1 MNLCNR
7 LSIHFIITTLV
18 TLTSFSATSQ
28 IPKYNS
34 YPSAP
39 ATVYLDFDGETVMGT
54 SWNWDS
60 TIHAVPSGVI
70 QPGITEVFNRVAE
83 DYRIFNLNI
92 TTDPAVYD
100 RAPIAKRVRI
110 ILTPTSNWYGIAGGV
125 AFVNSFVW
133 GDGTPAWVFTD
144 QLQFNPK
151 YVAEAASHEIGHTL
165 GLQHQST
172 YDQNCQ
178 LVNEYAEGKGEGE
191 IGWAPIMGVGY
202 YKNQTTW
209 HTGPSIIACN
219 DIQNDI
225 DIVANG
231 MNEIGLRPD
240 EYGNTLP
247 TARPV
252 ILNGNNFH
260 MSGIISTATDVD
272 VFKVTYIRTG
282 NLKVQVIPNNVGTGN
297 EGANLDLKISLVK
310 SNGDTIGRYNP
321 KTILSASLDTNL
333 VAGAYYIV
341 IDGVENQ
348 NVKNYSSLG
357 YFSMD
362 GAIVLTPLQVNLI
375 TLTGAVQKTVH
386 AFNWTLE
393 ALDPITGPIL
403 ESSHDGTNYQAVSTL
418 IPIQHRFSYIP
429 TQKGPLYYRLKVQ
442 DPAGDETVYY
452 SNVVTL
458 DTQAPAQVTSLL
470 STSIN
475 GSATITVGSDHAYQL
490 FDETGRL
497 LQKGKLSAGMN
508 TVSLQTTK
516 KGVLLLKVF
525 NAREQSVFK
534 LVNH

>member
-1 MNLCNR
+1 MNRCTC
-7 LSIHFIITTLV
+7 LSIHFTFTALV
-18 TLTSFSATSQ
+18 TLTTLSSASQ

-34 YPSAP
+34 NLKAP
-39 ATVYLDFDGETVMGT
+39 ATVYLDFDGETVAGT

-60 TIHAVPSGVI
+60 TIHAAPSGVI

-92 TTDPAVYD
+92 TTDPAVYAK
-100 RAPIAKRVRI
+100 APVAKRVRI

-151 YVAEAASHEIGHTL
+151 YVGEAASHEIGHTL

-172 YDQNCQ
+172 YDKNCQ
-178 LVNEYAEGKGEGE
+178 LVNEYSEGKGEGE

-202 YKNQTTW
+202 YRNQTTW
-209 HTGPSIIACN
+209 HTGPTIVGCN

-225 DIVANG
+225 DIIANG

-240 EYGNTLP
+240 EYGNTLAS
-247 TARPV
+247 ARPV
-252 ILNGNNFH
+252 VLNGNNFH
-260 MSGIISTATDVD
+260 MSGTISTATDID
-272 VFKVTYIRTG
+272 IFKVAFIRTG
-282 NLKVQVIPNNVGTGN
+282 NLKVRAVPNNVGSGN
-297 EGANLDLKISLVK
+297 EGANLDIKITLVK
-310 SNGDTIGRYNP
+310 SSGDTIGRYNP
-321 KTILSASLDTNL
+321 KTILNASLDTNL
-333 VAGAYYIV
+333 VAGVYYIV
-341 IDGVENQ
+341 IDGTENQ
-348 NVKNYSSLG
+348 NAKNYSSLG
-357 YFSMD
+357 YYSVD
-362 GAIVLTPLQVNLI
+362 GSIALTPLQVSRI
-375 TLTGAVQKTVH
+375 TLTGAVEKTVH

-393 ALDPITGPIL
+393 AVDPVTGPIL
-403 ESSHDGTNYQAVSTL
+403 ESSHDGTNYRAVSTL
-418 IPIQHRFSYIP
+418 VPIRHRFSYIP
-429 TQKGPLYYRLKVQ
+429 MQKGPLYYRLKVQ
-442 DPAGDETVYY
+442 DPAKNESVYY

-458 DTQAPAQVTSLL
+458 NTESTAQATSLL
-470 STSIN
+470 STIIN

-508 TVSLQTTK
+508 TVSIQTMK

-534 LVNH
+534 LINH